1 MEPKTLSY
9 CEYSIKE
16 DNDPNLL
23 KAYEEML
30 EVIKSGKTFSFPR
43 YGDAELLLLNGRGLH
58 HNCDGNAYDP
68 KLKELLKETI
78 DKPHSSDDYWYSF
91 AMNGRGF
98 REYTHINWVD
108 ADLLS
113 CANFHGK
120 LKPFIELLNQNDS
133 ILVAPKY
140 QHDIS
145 VDFSAYFTIQD
156 RNSFEILDEIVFGVE
171 KLIKNYKKPIICM
184 ALGLS
189 SEAII
194 YKLHSLVK
202 GTCWLID
209 IGAIFDAYLETRIR
223 RSYFKHMTEEIKNLN
238 GL

>member
-1 MEPKTLSY
+1 MEPNTISY

-30 EVIKSGKTFSFPR
+30 GVIKSGKTFSFAR
-43 YGDAELLLLNGRGLH
+43 YGDGEYNTFIGKEGH
-58 HNCDGNAYDP
+58 SSSGNRYDP
-68 KLKELLKETI
+68 KLGKLLQETI
-78 DKPHSSDDYWYSF
+78 HKPHQSEDYWYGVSP
-91 AMNGRGF
+91 AGKAF
-98 REYTHINWVD
+98 RQYDHINWID
-108 ADLLS
+108 CDLLS

-133 ILVAPKY
+133 ILVGPKY

-156 RNSFEILDEIVFGVE
+156 RDSFEILDKIVFGVE
-171 KLIKNYKKPIICM
+171 KLIKNYKKPIICISGGM
-184 ALGLS
+184 S

-209 IGAIFDAYLETRIR
+209 IGAIFDPYLKTRIR
-223 RSYFKHMTEEIKNLN
+223 RSYFKHMTEEIKSKNLK
-238 GL
+238 